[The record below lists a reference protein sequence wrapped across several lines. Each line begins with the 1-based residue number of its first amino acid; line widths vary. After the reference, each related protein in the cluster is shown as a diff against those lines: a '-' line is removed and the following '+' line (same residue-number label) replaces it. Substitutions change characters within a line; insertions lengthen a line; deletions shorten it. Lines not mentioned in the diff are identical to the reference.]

1 MKHKPRAPRVTA
13 TGGRGRLSAPPALK
27 QHTVTE
33 VKQNNTTEQLSN
45 IARKQGSL
53 TVHKIS
59 KREKERESKR

>member
-13 TGGRGRLSAPPALK
+13 TGGRGRLGAPSAPE

-45 IARKQGSL
+45 IAKKQGSL
-53 TVHKIS
+53 TVHKLD
-59 KREKERESKR
+59 RRRA